1 LRISFNPQ
9 RSWASLFRAFFL
21 SEDRESLSGFF
32 LRSCVYVPNRIDLV
46 RTLQRFH
53 PLREAASFIHP
64 KRLIRDGMPCSPEL
78 SDLSGYSLRGA
89 RRKASPFSSCP
100 LVLRSRLPHG
110 LRATLNPRGF
120 NASGLAF
127 SLLQGT
133 PTCMA
138 FPAHCQPP
146 SFREDIRCGLFFH
159 LREFGV
165 LTNSSLPIFAA
176 NGLPPNGR

>member
-1 LRISFNPQ
+1 
-9 RSWASLFRAFFL
+9 
-21 SEDRESLSGFF
+21 
-32 LRSCVYVPNRIDLV
+32 
-46 RTLQRFH
+46 
-53 PLREAASFIHP
+53 
-64 KRLIRDGMPCSPEL
+64 
-78 SDLSGYSLRGA
+78 
-89 RRKASPFSSCP
+89 
-100 LVLRSRLPHG
+100 
-110 LRATLNPRGF
+110 
-120 NASGLAF
+120 
-127 SLLQGT
+127 LQGT